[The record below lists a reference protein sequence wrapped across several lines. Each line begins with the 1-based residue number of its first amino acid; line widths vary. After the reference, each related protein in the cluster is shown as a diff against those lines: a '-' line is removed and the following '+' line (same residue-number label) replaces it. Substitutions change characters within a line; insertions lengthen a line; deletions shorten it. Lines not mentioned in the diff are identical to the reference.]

1 MNRTIFDKIGLPKPL
16 AWAYLG
22 ILIFMMGDGIE
33 QGWLSPYLIGR
44 SLSLEQS
51 AGLFTMYGVTIAI
64 SAWFSGVL
72 AEAYGVK
79 RTMFAGLVLY
89 LLGTCGFVG
98 LSLPGLHYPLM
109 LATYALRG
117 FGYPLFAYSFLVWI
131 AYAAPKDGLGKAVG
145 WFWFVFTGGLNVLG
159 AYYSSWAIERIGNIN
174 TLWTSVF
181 WALLGAFFALVMNKS
196 QKRLAVAGGTREK
209 MRELLKGITI
219 MKQEPKVLLGGIVR
233 VINTTAQFAFPVF
246 LPMYMADYGFTTTEW
261 LRIWGTI
268 FTANIVFNLIFGF
281 VGDKV
286 GWRNTI
292 IWFGGVGCGLYGM
305 IGFAILTVFIAGLM
319 VGRTPEF
326 LGKKIEPTEMRWAV
340 VLCLATP
347 FAILVSSTIACMV
360 PGLVDQLNNGG
371 AHGFSEVLYTLTS
384 AGGNN
389 GSSFAGMNCNIPWI
403 NVLLGIEMLFAR
415 FLPIAG
421 TLAIAGSLAG
431 KGKVAEGAGTLSTTN
446 AMFVFLLVFVVLLI
460 GALSFFPALALGP
473 VAEFFQM
480 VA

>member
-44 SLSLEQS
+44 GLSLEQS

-131 AYAAPKDGLGKAVG
+131 AYAAPKNGLGKAVG

-174 TLWTSVF
+174 TLWTSAF

-281 VGDKV
+281 VGDEV

-292 IWFGGVGCGLYGM
+292 IWFGGVGCGITTLLFYYSPQLSAGNFWVVM
-305 IGFAILTVFIAGLM
+305 APGVLWGALLAGYVPLSALMPSLVKKDKGAAVSVLNLGAGLPVF
-319 VGRTPEF
+319 VGPAIVGVFYRLVGGE
-326 LGKKIEPTEMRWAV
+326 GV
-340 VLCLATP
+340 V
-347 FAILVSSTIACMV
+347 
-360 PGLVDQLNNGG
+360 
-371 AHGFSEVLYTLTS
+371 
-384 AGGNN
+384 
-389 GSSFAGMNCNIPWI
+389 WI
-403 NVLLGIEMLFAR
+403 
-415 FLPIAG
+415 
-421 TLAIAGSLAG
+421 LAG
-431 KGKVAEGAGTLSTTN
+431 LYFFGAFLTKFITLPGN
-446 AMFVFLLVFVVLLI
+446 AKTV
-460 GALSFFPALALGP
+460 
-473 VAEFFQM
+473 
-480 VA
+480 

>member
-1 MNRTIFDKIGLPKPL
+1 MITAESSAQLSVNRSEHRTDKYTGHWETVTDAFGYSDNICFNTVILMSEELTAAAITTLNFVQNQYRIMSCTSFTQSLHEFICRQLNTTHTLNSFDNHCADITFCQFVFHGFN
-16 AWAYLG
+16 
-22 ILIFMMGDGIE
+22 IV
-33 QGWLSPYLIGR
+33 QR
-44 SLSLEQS
+44 
-51 AGLFTMYGVTIAI
+51 GVTIAI

-131 AYAAPKDGLGKAVG
+131 AYAAPKNGLGKAVG

-292 IWFGGVGCGLYGM
+292 IWFGGVGCGITTLLFYYSPQFSAGNFWVVM
-305 IGFAILTVFIAGLM
+305 AAGVLWGALLAGYVPLSALMPSLVKKDKGAAVSVLNLGAGLPVF
-319 VGRTPEF
+319 VGPAIVGVFYRLVGGE
-326 LGKKIEPTEMRWAV
+326 GV
-340 VLCLATP
+340 V
-347 FAILVSSTIACMV
+347 
-360 PGLVDQLNNGG
+360 
-371 AHGFSEVLYTLTS
+371 
-384 AGGNN
+384 
-389 GSSFAGMNCNIPWI
+389 WI
-403 NVLLGIEMLFAR
+403 
-415 FLPIAG
+415 
-421 TLAIAGSLAG
+421 LAG
-431 KGKVAEGAGTLSTTN
+431 LYFFGAFLTKFITLPGN
-446 AMFVFLLVFVVLLI
+446 AKTV
-460 GALSFFPALALGP
+460 
-473 VAEFFQM
+473 
-480 VA
+480 